1 MKQWIVVLVSGF
13 SCVIALGQREFKGGI
28 MAGPVASQISGD
40 GLGGWDKIGF
50 AAGAWVSIPFSEKS
64 EMTISMKY
72 ITKGSRTK
80 RDTLTNN
87 MFAYHLNYIDVPVL
101 YSYRVVRKKSSFNL
115 NIGPYAGVLLKQKIV
130 TNGYDY
136 AVIPPFSGFD
146 VGASVGITWW
156 LGEKFFFDLSSAS
169 SLLPTRPTPNA
180 TNQYSFYEK
189 GNYNQTLQFMLGL
202 RFGGDKSAEK

>member
-130 TNGYDY
+130 ANGYDY

-169 SLLPTRPTPNA
+169 SLLPTRPAPNA

-189 GNYNQTLQFMLGL
+189 GNYNQTLQFLLGL
-202 RFGGDKSAEK
+202 RFGGDKATE